1 MSDKIAS
8 GEILFVFK
16 VGHSVHRK
24 AKPSP
29 RRTHHWRCYVDS
41 WSSRYPLSNFV
52 KKVTFQLHES
62 FDNPRQVVCQAPF
75 AIEED
80 GFGNFRLLIKVEFFD
95 CVTNFSYDL
104 TLSDHNE
111 LYTYRTV
118 IVDPAPDNWD
128 AMTQLGGI
136 AIPRN
141 SGPHDVHEV
150 LQTIQASSAV
160 EKLHPY
166 SFFPYLEH
174 QTETELSSPHTSSS
188 GSSVHTAT
196 EEFHSGWDREHRM
209 DNQRTQHPGQAISP
223 LRPLNSTPLSPVL
236 PSQPPPLTQL
246 PSQQRTL
253 PPPPPPPPPPLYATM
268 DGDFHDSAM
277 RSVDRYLN
285 QPPLLQKHKKKL
297 QLLHEAQL
305 LLEDAQKQQSQWA
318 AIVQPHR
325 SPSANNTPHYNLV
338 PLSPTISIEPERP
351 SPIHVPE
358 STCRFG
364 QPASTGSLRVS
375 VPQDSSNTFGPVS
388 RCHSA
393 ASKPSPSRQSPDS
406 KSNSATSANTV
417 TGESESIPGK
427 RIKRS
432 KSDRDRVEPCTAE
445 ANTKPKGSIPIKEN
459 RTTSSLPAVAA
470 NPPAKP
476 DVRLTSLFD
485 TDLLDHFDD
494 GDDLHSKDVPV
505 NQHPAEGN
513 GSEITSGDRG
523 LVATNQFADH
533 SHLLLDLDEHEFED
547 MLSRSLFSQC
557 HDSNNPGSPFVDMFG
572 DEDQLQS
579 DASMQSSD
587 ERPVSNLAVPA
598 RIVNPQSTLS
608 DSDDGVADK
617 KSARPAPL
625 PEVKTPADLNPA
637 NRGPTKSL
645 QAKNEPRVSSQ
656 TDSEPST
663 GKNPESTVKSG
674 SVTAKGRLIDVDEQ
688 RGKSSVSAISKKQ
701 SITSTISGSKRPARD
716 SQSVTSNVVRKE
728 YPREISPLSCDT
740 SEAFSGT
747 SDKRAKIT
755 NRHSRGIGNKM
766 PTKENSTQSKSS
778 KKSDSTVQA
787 PVKPPKS
794 SKRDREGGLSVA
806 SSSSSSTISLVPQ
819 STGLDTTHVYSPKL
833 KASTTDSN
841 KPKADKKSIKSKSD
855 IQKDLKSAGGVAE
868 KRPTKS
874 KTRTVETKHNSPV
887 KHSKPKVVFSEQDV
901 ELSSLSSSSSHGSSP
916 SSADSA
922 TSPTP
927 PMSSIPA
934 PTTTT
939 SATATSS
946 ITTVSV
952 AESTRVSLTSHT
964 VAVKSATTTVSEI
977 SDNSDAKRPSKSKSK
992 TESKTTSRSDK
1003 SERKKTTK
1011 TNPCTTAPV
1020 TNKKPATKSVNLE
1033 PESKKP
1039 TTQLSDSTSLKKT
1052 SVKPKQERPPNSVQ
1066 STAVSTTVSTSI
1078 SAVVNTITA
1087 TGTAVT
1093 TASNT
1098 SRSTSGIGSAT
1109 STDSGTTE
1117 PGRLSN
1123 QELELLF
1130 DRLLCLT
1137 QPHLAIRMGEILLA
1151 YQKPTPQSSVLLR
1164 TPLDEKPQSTRSAV
1178 KILHDQPQVIA
1189 FNLRRL
1195 PIDCLK
1201 QLADLITEDEAI
1213 SQKVNSEPRNPTA
1226 NGLSATSS
1234 SGGVKTTEACN
1245 RNTSDGSNQASTS
1258 ESFR

>member
-1 MSDKIAS
+1 
-8 GEILFVFK
+8 
-16 VGHSVHRK
+16 
-24 AKPSP
+24 
-29 RRTHHWRCYVDS
+29 
-41 WSSRYPLSNFV
+41 
-52 KKVTFQLHES
+52 
-62 FDNPRQVVCQAPF
+62 
-75 AIEED
+75 
-80 GFGNFRLLIKVEFFD
+80 
-95 CVTNFSYDL
+95 
-104 TLSDHNE
+104 
-111 LYTYRTV
+111 
-118 IVDPAPDNWD
+118 
-128 AMTQLGGI
+128 
-136 AIPRN
+136 
-141 SGPHDVHEV
+141 
-150 LQTIQASSAV
+150 
-160 EKLHPY
+160 
-166 SFFPYLEH
+166 
-174 QTETELSSPHTSSS
+174 
-188 GSSVHTAT
+188 
-196 EEFHSGWDREHRM
+196 
-209 DNQRTQHPGQAISP
+209 
-223 LRPLNSTPLSPVL
+223 
-236 PSQPPPLTQL
+236 
-246 PSQQRTL
+246 
-253 PPPPPPPPPPLYATM
+253 M

-427 RIKRS
+427 RIVLKLSRLGASNQLTISNSHPTDSESTAETDRRERRRRKKERHTVTSSPTVDAHNSNVIGSPHKHAKLKRQKRS

-841 KPKADKKSIKSKSD
+841 KPKADKKSIKILFMLNTTKSTDTPPPFLLKENVPGLAHSLDYLFPKAHYFDSGKSD